1 VEKQLQQNLE
11 DSRKKWEE
19 DQKNSRKIVDE
30 DNVADVVSMMTGI
43 PMKKVSLKENEKLS
57 SLTSIITSNVIGQDD
72 AVQKVVKSIQRGRVG
87 LKDPNRPI
95 GSFLFLGPTGVGKCV
110 TKDTL
115 ITLRNK
121 NTGEIYTCTIFD
133 LLQQIS

>member
-1 VEKQLQQNLE
+1 M
-11 DSRKKWEE
+11 R
-19 DQKNSRKIVDE
+19 
-30 DNVADVVSMMTGI
+30 
-43 PMKKVSLKENEKLS
+43 KVSQKENEKLS
-57 SLTSIITSNVIGQDD
+57 TLPSIIISNVIGQDE
-72 AVQKVVKSIQRGRVG
+72 AVKKVVKSIQRGRVG

-121 NTGEIYTCTIFD
+121 STGEIYTCTIFD
-133 LLQQIS
+133 LIEQIS